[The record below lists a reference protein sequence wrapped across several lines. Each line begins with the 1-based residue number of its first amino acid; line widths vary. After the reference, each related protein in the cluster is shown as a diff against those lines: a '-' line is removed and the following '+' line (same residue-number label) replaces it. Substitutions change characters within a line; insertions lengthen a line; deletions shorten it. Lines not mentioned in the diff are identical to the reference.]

1 MNPIEQPT
9 EVQTPAQR
17 AEIIATFACLASLI
31 CLFVVSQP
39 VVEFLHVR
47 WAGGLLCLLFP
58 IGLTFT
64 ILYGSSV
71 HREMGRV
78 MRVLFLFGNSL
89 LIFGGICLAL
99 LVVAFVAVAQLPLS
113 RFHY

>member
-1 MNPIEQPT
+1 MNPIEEPT

-17 AEIIATFACLASLI
+17 AEIMATFACLASLI

-39 VVEFLHVR
+39 VVGFLHVK
-47 WAGGLLCLLFP
+47 WAGELLCLLMP
-58 IGLTFT
+58 MALTFT
-64 ILYGSSV
+64 ILYRSCV
-71 HREMGRV
+71 HRELGRV
-78 MRVLFLFGNSL
+78 VRVLFLVGNAL

-99 LVVAFVAVAQLPLS
+99 LAVAFVAVAQLPLS